1 MQKDTAFCKAVYK
14 EQQVCFVFQSLYIF
28 YKKQYHLNQL
38 QTTENSKPKMY
49 IKFSSLSI
57 PSFTT
62 AHIAGN
68 IKRLL
73 YFYALIFYK
82 SSNLPALLFCLDNEI

>member
-1 MQKDTAFCKAVYK
+1 M
-14 EQQVCFVFQSLYIF
+14 YIKRFLLSSFF
-28 YKKQYHLNQL
+28 YKKQYLTNNR
-38 QTTENSKPKMY
+38 NSLY
-49 IKFSSLSI
+49 IKFSSFSI

-73 YFYALIFYK
+73 YFYALIFT
-82 SSNLPALLFCLDNEI
+82 NHQTFPGFCLDNEI

>member
-1 MQKDTAFCKAVYK
+1 M
-14 EQQVCFVFQSLYIF
+14 L
-28 YKKQYHLNQL
+28 
-38 QTTENSKPKMY
+38 
-49 IKFSSLSI
+49 SSFSI

-82 SSNLPALLFCLDNEI
+82 SSNLLALLFCLDNEI

>member
-1 MQKDTAFCKAVYK
+1 
-14 EQQVCFVFQSLYIF
+14 
-28 YKKQYHLNQL
+28 L

-49 IKFSSLSI
+49 IKFSSFSI

>member
-1 MQKDTAFCKAVYK
+1 MSVL
-14 EQQVCFVFQSLYIF
+14 V
-28 YKKQYHLNQL
+28 QY
-38 QTTENSKPKMY
+38 TDRTV
-49 IKFSSLSI
+49 
-57 PSFTT
+57 
-62 AHIAGN
+62 GN

>member
-1 MQKDTAFCKAVYK
+1 MYYRVSECIIRHYDHPDYKTAP
-14 EQQVCFVFQSLYIF
+14 
-28 YKKQYHLNQL
+28 
-38 QTTENSKPKMY
+38 QTTKPKMY
-49 IKFSSLSI
+49 IKFSSFSI

>member
-1 MQKDTAFCKAVYK
+1 M
-14 EQQVCFVFQSLYIF
+14 L
-28 YKKQYHLNQL
+28 
-38 QTTENSKPKMY
+38 
-49 IKFSSLSI
+49 SSFSI

-82 SSNLPALLFCLDNEI
+82 SSNLPSLLFVYITKFKPDLFRLFTKFSKIV